1 MSFEGRLSVSNSH
14 PFLIEAEELLSDHTS
29 HLIIDARSEEHYS
42 AGHIPGA
49 IHFCAYDQFVR
60 STSPIGL
67 SRFQRSM
74 AETYSK
80 IGVDPHKPV
89 VVYEEKTG
97 MRAARDCWMIQYMGH
112 PNVRILHGG
121 VEAWRQKNGA
131 LDTEPISLDSTIFDC
146 IARDDIIIS
155 ARDILGHL
163 ATPTTTV
170 LDVRTYEEYTGSGGS
185 SCCPRQGRLPG
196 AHWLEW
202 TNLLGKDGR
211 FKTSEDLRRILQEH
225 HISTEHPVI
234 TYCHRGARSAVA
246 YYALKMAGCH
256 EVRNYIGSWH
266 EWAIRNDLPIESGR

>member
-1 MSFEGRLSVSNSH
+1 MSFEGRLSVSKSH
-14 PFLIEAEELLSDHTS
+14 PFLIEAEELLYDHTS
-29 HLIIDARSEEHYS
+29 HLIIDTRSEEHYA
-42 AGHIPGA
+42 AGHIPSA
-49 IHFCAYDQFVR
+49 IHFCTYDQFVR

-97 MRAARDCWMIQYMGH
+97 MRAARDCWMLQYMGH

-121 VEAWRQKNGA
+121 LEAWRQKNGA

-170 LDVRTYEEYTGSGGS
+170 LDVRTYE
-185 SCCPRQGRLPG
+185 
-196 AHWLEW
+196 
-202 TNLLGKDGR
+202 
-211 FKTSEDLRRILQEH
+211 DLRRILQEH
-225 HISTEHPVI
+225 HIATEHPVI

-266 EWAIRNDLPIESGR
+266 EWAIRNDLPIESGK